1 MNTLLSARLRCTA
14 LGACLIVLGGCQKT
28 GAPAGPAAPAG
39 SAGSAAAA
47 PAARPEAADAKDADE
62 QGVRLSDEQVQ
73 KLGVATSAAK
83 AASFAPEV
91 AGYAVVVA
99 HETLAQAVA
108 ELSVA
113 RAAERQSRAAL
124 ARIEHLAGTAGAMP
138 ADAEEAAARQA
149 SVDQAALALA
159 GRRLSAAVGQHPP
172 WRDGETELTA
182 LADGAV
188 KLVRITFP
196 LGELKNGAPKSI
208 GLAHLDAA
216 RTGKRWT
223 ATALWDAPADAGVP
237 GRSFFALLQGSDASE
252 AERLLAWAPVGASVA
267 GVLVPESATVISDS
281 KYWCYVE
288 RKPGLF
294 VRVEIDTHEPLAD
307 GYFIRAGISAGDL
320 IVTAAAGQLLAR
332 EMNAGAAA
340 AD

>member
-1 MNTLLSARLRCTA
+1 MNTLLSVRLRCAA

-28 GAPAGPAAPAG
+28 GAPPGPAA
-39 SAGSAAAA
+39 SAAAES
-47 PAARPEAADAKDADE
+47 AAQPEVAAVKENAAG
-62 QGVRLSDEQVQ
+62 GVTLSGDQVK
-73 KLGVATSAAK
+73 KLGIETSAAK
-83 AASFAPEV
+83 AASFTPEV
-91 AGYAVVVA
+91 AGYAVVVE
-99 HETLAQAVA
+99 HETLAQSVA

-113 RAAERQSRAAL
+113 QAAERQSRAAR
-124 ARIEHLAGTAGAMP
+124 ARIEHLSGTAGAMP
-138 ADAEEAAARQA
+138 ADTQEAATRQA
-149 SVDQAALALA
+149 AVDQAALALA
-159 GRRLSAAVGQHPP
+159 RRRLSAAVGQHPP
-172 WRDGETELTA
+172 WHDGDTELTA

-196 LGELKNGAPKSI
+196 LGQLTNGAPKSI

-223 ATALWDAPADAGVP
+223 ATSLWDAPADASVP
-237 GRSFFALLQGSDASE
+237 GRSFFALLKGSDASE
-252 AERLLAWAPVGASVA
+252 GERLLAWAPVGASVA

-288 RKPGLF
+288 RKPGWF
-294 VRVEIDTHEPLAD
+294 VRIEIDTQQPLAD
-307 GYFIRAGISAGDL
+307 GYFMREGVSVGDP